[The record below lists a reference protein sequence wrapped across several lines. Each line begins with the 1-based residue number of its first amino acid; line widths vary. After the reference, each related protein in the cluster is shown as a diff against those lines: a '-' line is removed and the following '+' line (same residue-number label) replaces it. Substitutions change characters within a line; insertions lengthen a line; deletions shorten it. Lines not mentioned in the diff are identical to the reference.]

1 WIMLLTR
8 GREPLKHWIHA
19 HAYRRPAKF
28 DPRLKKIRGVMVGD
42 HAHII
47 ESKIEQDQRVLAAR
61 PAIGFL
67 RAYMKRVK
75 IIYHAWP

>member
-1 WIMLLTR
+1 M
-8 GREPLKHWIHA
+8 
-19 HAYRRPAKF
+19 
-28 DPRLKKIRGVMVGD
+28 MVDD

-67 RAYMKRVK
+67 WAYMKRVK
-75 IIYHAWP
+75 IIYHA